1 MTHYGGF
8 AALVHKLY
16 TERNYWSASFHP
28 RNCRE
33 KCMKLA
39 KCDAVIGLLE
49 LWNWKKPTALFVLW
63 CAGSKLHWLM
73 ELHALTAC
81 DTTRNYYSRGAK
93 KSVCLLRRHLH
104 TVQSLSSVQSC
115 SYINTGDIVHS
126 PVFIKQPVLHLIM
139 FPCTPS
145 GGWLWLFTTV
155 SHKHTA
161 WWANMCPT

>member
-16 TERNYWSASFHP
+16 TERHYWSASFHP
-28 RNCRE
+28 RNRRE

-93 KSVCLLRRHLH
+93 KVFVYFGGICIQYSR
-104 TVQSLSSVQSC
+104 
-115 SYINTGDIVHS
+115 YINTGDIVHS

-145 GGWLWLFTTV
+145 GGWLWLFTTFA
-155 SHKHTA
+155 HKHTA